1 MGKYNVKGA
10 SRVGSKTESLEE
22 VVKIRKRKQETG
34 RRICG
39 VKKWK
44 VKESGVGLGNQWEKL
59 LGVQGM

>member
-1 MGKYNVKGA
+1 M
-10 SRVGSKTESLEE
+10 GSKTESLEE

-59 LGVQGM
+59 SGIQGM